1 MKAFLMMPA
10 LTLLV
15 GVALPASAQQAPSQQ
30 SAQGQS
36 MQGMQ
41 NMPGM
46 QNMDPSQ
53 KEFMAT
59 MDKMNKEMMQGMMDS
74 DPGKS
79 WMKQMIAHHQGA
91 VDMSE
96 IVLKHTKDADVIKE
110 ARKTKEEN
118 EKSIKELQTK
128 LRKEK

>member
-1 MKAFLMMPA
+1 
-10 LTLLV
+10 
-15 GVALPASAQQAPSQQ
+15 
-30 SAQGQS
+30 

-41 NMPGM
+41 NMSGM
-46 QNMDPSQ
+46 QNMDPTQ
-53 KEFMAT
+53 KEFMAA

-110 ARKTKEEN
+110 ARDASSAPARPRWPACQE
-118 EKSIKELQTK
+118 SAARLG
-128 LRKEK
+128 

>member
-1 MKAFLMMPA
+1 MKAFLVVPA

-15 GVALPASAQQAPSQQ
+15 GIALPAIAQQAPSQPM
-30 SAQGQS
+30 QGQS

-41 NMPGM
+41 NMSGM
-46 QNMDPSQ
+46 QNMNPTQ
-53 KEFMAT
+53 KEFMAA
-59 MDKMNKEMMQGMMDS
+59 MDRMNKDMMQGMMES
-74 DPGKS
+74 DVDRS
-79 WMKQMIAHHQGA
+79 WMMQMIAHHQGA

-96 IVLKHTKDADVIKE
+96 IVLKQTKDADVIKE

-118 EKSIKELQTK
+118 EKSIKVLQAK